1 MIITKNVKKML
12 PVYKR
17 KLVHREYLF
26 YGGYSANIIMV
37 ARIKG
42 NVTQKLLRSIIKE
55 MPCRHPLLQ
64 VRIFKDKHEDLWF
77 TSEGCNEVDLE
88 IVTRS
93 SDSDWISTC
102 YADYH
107 HPFIHDKG
115 PHAKFTLLYSP
126 KISELVITIHHVI
139 GDGMS
144 LGYLA
149 RDILEHL
156 ENPEKEFIRLEP
168 PVFSVEN
175 MPIQPKVNFL
185 IRFILKRLNA
195 KWQQQKSENDIYF
208 DDEDMANIHEIF
220 VTNFQPI
227 FSNLQLSEDETKS
240 FIKKCRNEKVTVNS
254 ALLTLLLRVQQ
265 LYIRLN
271 PKFKHRTIIPV
282 NIRDRLRT
290 PGGEAFALYA
300 SGYEMNYKYDKKKDF
315 WENVRKF
322 HKMIFKEMTDDNIF
336 KDLILM
342 YHHMNPT
349 LMGDMKYFVTGKLV
363 KEHQS
368 RYDKL
373 SKLAEKKVFIN
384 KMIKSKKIDL
394 FSFAQEIVLTN
405 IGNLDKINLKREYG
419 QLELDSLILAPGANA
434 RMRLAVAAVTA
445 SGKLNLSISS
455 MKNNYSQKEIDE
467 IKKLTYEKLCKEM
480 K

>member
-1 MIITKNVKKML
+1 MKNVKNTL
-12 PVYKR
+12 PIYKR

-42 NVTQKLLRSIIKE
+42 NVPQKLLRSVIKE
-55 MPCRHPLLQ
+55 MPYRHPLLQ
-64 VRIFKDKHEDLWF
+64 VRIIKDKNEDLWF

-88 IVTRS
+88 VVPRS
-93 SDSDWISTC
+93 SDSDWITSC

-107 HPFIHDKG
+107 HPFIHEKG

-126 KISELVITIHHVI
+126 NISELIITINHII

-144 LGYLA
+144 LGYLV

-156 ENPEKEFIRLEP
+156 EIPEKEFIRLEP
-168 PVFSVEN
+168 PVFDIEN
-175 MPIQPKVNFL
+175 IPIEPKVNFL
-185 IRFILKRLNA
+185 VKFILKRLNT
-195 KWQQQKSENDIYF
+195 KWQRQKLENNIYF
-208 DDEDMANIHEIF
+208 DDEDMSNIHEIF

-227 FSNLQLSEDETKS
+227 FSNLLLSEDETRS
-240 FIKKCRNEKVTVNS
+240 FINKCNKEGVTVNS
-254 ALLTLLLRVQQ
+254 AFLTLLLRVQQ
-265 LYIRLN
+265 LYLHLK

-282 NIRDRLRT
+282 NIRNRLRK
-290 PGGEAFALYA
+290 PVGEAFALYA
-300 SGYEMNYKYDKKKDF
+300 SGYDMTYRYDEKKSF
-315 WENVRKF
+315 WENVRAF
-322 HKMIFKEMTDDNIF
+322 HKMIVKEMTDYNIF
-336 KDLILM
+336 KDIIIM
-342 YHHMNPT
+342 YYYMDPT
-349 LMGDMKYFVTGKLV
+349 LMGDLKYFVTGRLV

-373 SKLAEKKVFIN
+373 HKLVEKKLVIN
-384 KMIKSKKIDL
+384 KIIKSKKADL

-405 IGNLDKINLKREYG
+405 IGNLNQINLRRQYG
-419 QLELDSLILAPGANA
+419 QLELDSLMLAPGANA
-434 RMRLAVAAVTA
+434 RMRLAIAAVTA

-455 MKNNYSQKEIDE
+455 MSRNYSQDQLDE
-467 IKKLTYEKLCKEM
+467 IKKLTYEKFCKEI